1 MKKLVLLFQAV
12 FVVGI
17 GAVAKCGVPEA
28 FMGQELVPDI
38 IPEAPAML
46 AKVTYPSGA
55 EASLGNELTPT
66 QVKDQPTVSW
76 EADPKSLYTLILT
89 DPDAPSRANPKMR
102 EWRHWIVINI
112 PGEDVASGE
121 PVAEYISS
129 APPQGSG
136 LHRYAFLVYK
146 QPSGRIEFEEPR
158 LNNRNPNRGMFR
170 VAEFA
175 AKYALGTPIA
185 GNFYQ
190 AQYDDYVPQVYASL
204 DSSRK

>member
-1 MKKLVLLFQAV
+1 MKQLAILFQAL

-17 GAVAKCGVPEA
+17 GAMAKCGVPEA
-28 FMGQELVPDI
+28 FTAQELVPDI
-38 IPEAPAML
+38 IPEAPPML
-46 AKVTYPSGA
+46 AKVSYPSGA

-89 DPDAPSRANPKMR
+89 DPDAPSRTNPKMR

-146 QPSGRIEFEEPR
+146 QQGGKIEFDEPR

-175 AKYALGTPIA
+175 AKYSLGTPIA